1 MALPLVTE
9 ECEAVIRAFSGLGGL
24 GVDEKALVSAL
35 GKWRRQ
41 PEKRAQLRKSFVGF
55 FTADGSFERCEDDY
69 IRYLKNEFAR
79 FKNIMVLWAMHP
91 WERDARWV
99 HHVLHKPLPLDII
112 VEIACTRSSEELLGA
127 RKAYHALFHHS
138 LEEDVA
144 YHVRENYSNLLVRLV
159 SAYRYEGNRINKEMA
174 TSEAEALYSAIKT
187 PGVKK
192 LVENEEVI
200 RILTTRS
207 KPHLRVTFKHY
218 KEKYGKSI
226 EEHLGDELCLR
237 ETVQCL
243 DSPPKYFSKVINK
256 ALKDGADKNTKDALT
271 RVIVSRADV
280 DMKEIKEAYHQQYG
294 AELEDVISKNTLGS
308 YRDALLSLAGQ

>member
-1 MALPLVTE
+1 MALPLVAE

-24 GVDEKALVSAL
+24 GVDEKALVSTL

-41 PEKRAQLRKSFVGF
+41 PKKRAQLRKSFAGF
-55 FTADGSFERCEDDY
+55 FTADGSFERCEYDY
-69 IRYLKNEFAR
+69 LEIEFDR

-91 WERDARWV
+91 WERDAWWA
-99 HHVLHKPLPLDII
+99 HLVLEEGHPFDII
-112 VEIACTRSSEELLGA
+112 VEIACTRSSEELIGA

-144 YHVRENYSNLLVRLV
+144 YHVRENYSNLLVGLV
-159 SAYRYEGNRINKEMA
+159 SAYRYKGYWIDEEMA
-174 TSEAEALYSAIKT
+174 KSEAKTLGSAIKIA
-187 PGVKK
+187 GVKK

-207 KPHLRVTFKHY
+207 KPHLKVTFKY
-218 KEKYGKSI
+218 YREMYGKSI
-226 EEHLGDELCLR
+226 KEDLGDELCLR

-243 DSPPKYFSKVINK
+243 DSPPEYFSKVIDE
-256 ALKDGADKNTKDALT
+256 ALKDEADEKTKNALT

-280 DMKEIKEAYHQQYG
+280 DMEEIKEAYHQQYG
-294 AELEDVISKNTLGS
+294 AELEDVISKNTFGS